1 MFKKWFNKTEE
12 VETQEEIQEETQ
24 SSNLEDQAGWIVYSV
39 DEDGII
45 NMDFDLKSD
54 KLSNEHFSEMFH
66 QINKGDLLENALSF
80 IKQTLEDDD
89 RTTDLENFN
98 DNIEILEKLRNN
110 VILDF
115 LIEGS
120 EEVVVKP
127 TDIANNILKDQH
139 K

>member
-45 NMDFDLKSD
+45 NMDFDFSGD

>member
-1 MFKKWFNKTEE
+1 MFKKWFSKAEKEIE
-12 VETQEEIQEETQ
+12 VEEKETPFKP
-24 SSNLEDQAGWIVYSV
+24 LEDQSGWIVYSV

-45 NMDFDLKSD
+45 NMDFDFSGD

>member
-1 MFKKWFNKTEE
+1 MFKRWFNKTEE
-12 VETQEEIQEETQ
+12 VETQEETQ

-45 NMDFDLKSD
+45 NMDFDFSSD

>member
-12 VETQEEIQEETQ
+12 VETQEETQ
-24 SSNLEDQAGWIVYSV
+24 SFSLEDQAGWIVYSV

-45 NMDFDLKSD
+45 NMDFEFNSD

-80 IKQTLEDDD
+80 IKQTLEDDN
-89 RTTDLENFN
+89 RTIDLEDFN
-98 DNIEILEKLRNN
+98 DNIETLEKIRNN

-115 LIEGS
+115 LTQGS